1 MMATTTLL
9 KALTQ
14 AGLGSRRA
22 MADAVMRGRVAVN
35 GETAGSLKHPVDI
48 EIDSV
53 TLDGRAME
61 LSPQSLIYI
70 MINKPAG
77 VVTSVGDHR
86 GRQTVID
93 ILPQRYRNVHLHPVG
108 RLDRDTTG
116 LLLLTNDGGFT
127 HRIAHPSFEMEK
139 EYLAR
144 VDNRLS
150 AGEVRS
156 LEQGVELRDGVTHRA
171 VVSEAQGFP
180 PFSYSVTIREGK
192 KRQVRRM
199 FAALGHRVV
208 SLHRVRIGELRLGAL
223 AEGEVRELSA
233 AEVSG
238 LVGDGA
244 C

>member
-1 MMATTTLL
+1 MAGTTLL

-35 GETAGSLKHPVDI
+35 GETVESLKHPVDT
-48 EIDSV
+48 DSDAV
-53 TLDGRAME
+53 TLDGRAVE
-61 LSPQSLIYI
+61 LAPEKLIYI
-70 MINKPAG
+70 MLNKPAG
-77 VVTSVGDHR
+77 VVTSVGDRR

-93 ILPQRYRNVHLHPVG
+93 ILPEEYRDVRLHPVG

-127 HRIAHPSFEMEK
+127 HRLSHPRFEQEK

-144 VDNRLS
+144 IEGRLS
-150 AGEVRS
+150 VEEIGA
-156 LEQGVELRDGVTHRA
+156 LERGVELGDGVTHQAA
-171 VVSEAQGFP
+171 VREAGDVP
-180 PFSYSVTIREGK
+180 PFSYSVTIREGR

-208 SLHRVRIGELRLGAL
+208 SLHRTRIGSLQLGAL
-223 AEGEVRELSA
+223 AGGEARELGAEEVRRLTGS
-233 AEVSG
+233 
-238 LVGDGA
+238 
-244 C
+244 